1 MGTEFKGL
9 FVWYMYCTCISA
21 RNHCPIYSGLLI
33 LVAYNNEIQEIMLSW
48 LLVMIIP
55 DLQLSNYT
63 CQLLLLNQ
71 VTNIAT
77 VKKGQTFNVTIST
90 SAIAPFVWLET
101 PGIQGRFS
109 DNGFLMVQ
117 PVMQLQYFAWEL
129 IDQNRLQNSLTI
141 NSLMDIYYWL
151 FLTNCLH
158 VQ

>member
-1 MGTEFKGL
+1 
-9 FVWYMYCTCISA
+9 
-21 RNHCPIYSGLLI
+21 
-33 LVAYNNEIQEIMLSW
+33 
-48 LLVMIIP
+48 MIIP

-117 PVMQLQYFAWEL
+117 PVMQIQYFAWEL
-129 IDQNRLQNSLTI
+129 IDQNKLQNSLTI
-141 NSLMDIYYWL
+141 KSLMDIYYWL
-151 FLTNCLH
+151 FLTNCLR